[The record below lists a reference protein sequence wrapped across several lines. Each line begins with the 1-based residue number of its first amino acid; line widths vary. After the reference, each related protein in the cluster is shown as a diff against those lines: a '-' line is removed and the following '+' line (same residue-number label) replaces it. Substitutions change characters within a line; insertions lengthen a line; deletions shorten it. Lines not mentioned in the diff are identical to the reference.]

1 MKKNEFKITTYST
14 ELRKWDIVRH
24 HGGGESIVINVQPT
38 MYGQKTTHYPFKKKK
53 TKFGQWLWFKILKLK
68 IFLRIIKID

>member
-1 MKKNEFKITTYST
+1 MSKEFEIQIMGNYF
-14 ELRKWDIVRH
+14 RKWDILKH
-24 HGGGESIVINVQPT
+24 HGGGESIVINIKQT
-38 MYGQKTTHYPFKKKK
+38 ALGQQTTQYPFKRKK